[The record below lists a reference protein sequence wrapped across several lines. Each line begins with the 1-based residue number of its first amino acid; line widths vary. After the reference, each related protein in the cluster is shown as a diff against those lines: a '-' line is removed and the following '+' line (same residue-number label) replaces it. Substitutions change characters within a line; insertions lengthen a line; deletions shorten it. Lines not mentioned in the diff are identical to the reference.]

1 MGING
6 AVALGGAVWEG
17 RSVERVAS
25 RVAWAFLTCSGVQ
38 VGGRLLKVA
47 VLVGMSTV
55 GIMVGGGKGLKAIWG
70 LIKICAKTIN
80 RPSIARSTRPVMIS
94 HKVIFFKIKISFL
107 SIKIIF
113 ICKSRYK
120 LYLPWMRTR

>member
-55 GIMVGGGKGLKAIWG
+55 GIMVGGGKGLKAAWG
-70 LIKICAKTIN
+70 FMNTRANRMIMPRVISSSRMVKT
-80 RPSIARSTRPVMIS
+80 SQT
-94 HKVIFFKIKISFL
+94 VIFF
-107 SIKIIF
+107 IIWLGF
-113 ICKSRYK
+113 FHGAICSYVKVYGRCS
-120 LYLPWMRTR
+120 